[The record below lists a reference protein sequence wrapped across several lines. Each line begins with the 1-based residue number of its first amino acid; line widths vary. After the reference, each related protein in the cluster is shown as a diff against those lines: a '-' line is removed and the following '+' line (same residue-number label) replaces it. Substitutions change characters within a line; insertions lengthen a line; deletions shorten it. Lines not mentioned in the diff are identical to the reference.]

1 MNKKITWLWM
11 TCLIMLTPLSGQ
23 AVTLLSENFDDIS
36 TLPGNGWVLTNNS
49 SPIGSTGWFQ
59 GNTAIFNA
67 QAGLANAYI
76 AANFDN
82 ATFGGSISNWL
93 ILPTL
98 TLDSTSVLTF
108 YTRTEPGAPAPDR
121 LEIRLSTNGSSS
133 NVGSTAT
140 SVGDFTTLLLSINPS
155 LTTGAYPTGWTQLS
169 IPLGGNI
176 LLPTNGRIAF
186 RYFVSDT
193 SVNGDY
199 IGIDSVQVTNA
210 LVPEPSVIGLGVL
223 GIMSVLGACRYGRR
237 AN

>member
-23 AVTLLSENFDDIS
+23 AVTLLSQNFDDIS
-36 TLPGNGWVLTNNS
+36 TLSGNGWALTNNS
-49 SPIGSTGWFQ
+49 SPVGSTGWFQ

-67 QAGLANAYI
+67 EAGLANAYI
-76 AANFDN
+76 GANFDN

-98 TLDSTSVLTF
+98 TLDGTTVLTF
-108 YTRTEPGAPAPDR
+108 YTRTEAGSPAPDR

-133 NVGSTAT
+133 DVGATAT
-140 SVGDFTTLLLSINPS
+140 SVGDFTTLLLSINPT
-155 LTTGAYPTGWTQLS
+155 LTAGIYPEGWTQFTV
-169 IPLGGNI
+169 PLAGII
-176 LLPTNGRIAF
+176 LLPTDGRLAF

-193 SVNGDY
+193 SVNGNY
-199 IGIDSVQVTNA
+199 IGIDSVEITSA
-210 LVPEPSVIGLGVL
+210 VPEPSTIGLGVV

-237 AN
+237 KN